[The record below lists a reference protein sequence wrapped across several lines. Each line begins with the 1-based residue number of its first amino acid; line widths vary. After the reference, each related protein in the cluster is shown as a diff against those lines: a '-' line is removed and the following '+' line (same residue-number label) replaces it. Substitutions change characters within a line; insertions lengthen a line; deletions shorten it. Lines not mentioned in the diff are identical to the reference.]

1 MYGFFYAQS
10 EYSIANNTIHL
21 DSLIEKAKEYGY
33 SFLALSDN
41 KMHSFYKAIR
51 LCEKASIK
59 PIIGLEI
66 EVESDS
72 FLLYAKNYKGL
83 INLFKISSEKETKGN
98 VSLDYIKEHN
108 ESIFMVTPGSKSNL
122 EKEIVNNN
130 LDKVFELY
138 LSYKDAFNDFYIGL
152 EKTVYPFDEF
162 YDSIKKFSINNN
174 IKYLPIHQ
182 TLFLNKDDLESYV
195 VLKKINKI
203 DVDESF
209 YKENYLKTIDEL
221 IVEFSDEDAFKYI
234 EELVNSIDIKVNKI
248 TNPLI
253 KYPSGVNIS
262 SIEYLKELCYLGIKK
277 RFNDNVVKKYVDRL
291 NYELSVIDKMGYAD
305 YFLIV
310 FDFIRYAKK
319 SDILVGAGRGSAAGS
334 LVAYSIGITD
344 IDPLKYDLYFERF
357 LNPERITMPD
367 IDTDLPDD
375 KRMDVIN
382 YIINKYGENHVSFI
396 STFDSFKGK
405 SALNDVSKAFILD
418 DIETSDLVKK
428 CLVLDKETNKEIVTK
443 ESIYSAIE
451 RVDKDIFK
459 KVLINSYKLFDLP
472 KAISTHAAGIILSSD
487 VLTDNYPVMKSNN
500 GYQSQIE
507 AVDLEELGLLKM
519 DLLSLKNLTLL
530 DSILKKVNLKL
541 KDIKLDDKKTFDLL
555 NKGDTKGIFQLEGR
569 GITNV
574 VKKYNVTSFMDL
586 ANLLALYRPG
596 PMDQIDDYIKRK
608 NGAKIEYPSEKLEY
622 ILKPT
627 YGIIVYQEQIMQI
640 AHDYASYSLGEA
652 DVLRRAISK
661 KKKEILDE
669 ERIKFVSRCNN
680 KDEAN
685 KIYDYIVKFASYGFN
700 KSHSVSYAYL
710 TYALAYLKANYLKE
724 FVTVFLNDSISDIKG
739 SLDYYNTLR
748 KNNFNVINP
757 DINKSGFE
765 YMIDNNDVILPLSMI
780 KTINKDTISQI
791 LEERKKGL
799 FISFTD
805 FYNRVKLTNEQYYNL
820 IYSSCFKG
828 CIKDMVNY
836 VKYHFDSSDMIKNEE
851 YSISEL
857 IDFEE
862 SSLGFNLKYSILDS
876 YKDNDISKDIK
887 QIMDLSEEISNVLVH
902 IKSIKEITTKKNEK
916 MSFITIYDGI
926 STLEV
931 TLFPDKFNEINSE
944 LNKNGRIKY
953 MKDVCLLKLKPAYR
967 NDSLS
972 YEIIKAHKF

>member
-10 EYSIANNTIHL
+10 EYSISNNTIHL

-33 SFLALSDN
+33 SFLALSD
-41 KMHSFYKAIR
+41 KMMHSFYKAIR
-51 LCEKASIK
+51 LCENASIK

-66 EVESDS
+66 EVENDT
-72 FLLYAKNYKGL
+72 FLLYAKNYNGL
-83 INLFKISSEKETKGN
+83 INLFKISSEKELNGI
-98 VSLDYIKEHN
+98 VSFEYIKKHN
-108 ESIFMVTPGSKSNL
+108 DSIFMVTPGSKSSL

-130 LDKVFELY
+130 LDKVFETY
-138 LSYKDAFNDFYIGL
+138 LLYKDIFNDFYIGL

-162 YDSIKKFSINNN
+162 YDSIKKFAINNE

-203 DVDESF
+203 DVSSDF
-209 YKENYLKTIDEL
+209 YKENYLKTVDEL
-221 IVEFSDEDAFKYI
+221 KEEFNDLDVFKYVD
-234 EELVNSIDIKVNKI
+234 ELVSQIDIKINKI
-248 TNPLI
+248 SNPLI

-277 RFNDNVVKKYVDRL
+277 RFNDNVGKKYIDRL

-319 SDILVGAGRGSAAGS
+319 NDILVGAGRGSAAGS
-334 LVAYSIGITD
+334 LVAYSIGITE

-382 YIINKYGENHVSFI
+382 YIINKYGMDHVSFI
-396 STFDSFKGK
+396 STFDCFKGK
-405 SALNDVSKAFILD
+405 SALNDVSKAFNLD
-418 DIETSDLVKK
+418 EIETNDLVKK
-428 CLVLDKETNKEIVTK
+428 CIVFDNETNKDIVTK
-443 ESIYSAIE
+443 ASIKNAIDL
-451 RVDKDIFK
+451 VDKEDFK

-472 KAISTHAAGIILSSD
+472 KAISTHAAGIILSND
-487 VLTDNYPVMKSNN
+487 ILTNNYPIMKSNN

-507 AVDLEELGLLKM
+507 ATDLEELGLLKM
-519 DLLSLKNLTLL
+519 DLLSLKNLTIL

-541 KDIKLDDKKTFDLL
+541 KDIKLDDQKTFDLL
-555 NKGDTKGIFQLEGR
+555 NSADTKGIFQLEGR

-574 VKKYNVTSFMDL
+574 LKKYNVTSFMDL

-596 PMDQIDDYIKRK
+596 PMGEIDDYINRK
-608 NGAKIEYPSEKLEY
+608 KGAKIEYPAKSLEY

-640 AHDYASYSLGEA
+640 AHDYANYSLGEA

-661 KKKEILDE
+661 KKKEILDL
-669 ERIKFVSRCNN
+669 EREKFVSRCSN
-680 KDEAN
+680 KEEAN

-724 FVTVFLNDSISDIKG
+724 FITTFLNDSISDIKG
-739 SLDYYNTLR
+739 SLDYYNTLK
-748 KNNFNVINP
+748 KNNYNVVNP
-757 DINKSGFE
+757 DINLSTDIYEVK
-765 YMIDNNDVILPLSMI
+765 DNDIILPLSII
-780 KTINKDTISQI
+780 KTINKDTVNLI
-791 LEERKKGL
+791 LEERKNGL
-799 FISFTD
+799 FNGFTD
-805 FYNRVKLTNEQYYNL
+805 FYKRVKLTDEQYNNL
-820 IYSSCFKG
+820 IYSSCFTG
-828 CIKDMVNY
+828 CKKDMINY
-836 VKYHFDSSDMIKNEE
+836 VKYRFDSAEIIKNDEFSYDTLVELEE
-851 YSISEL
+851 K
-857 IDFEE
+857 
-862 SSLGFNLKYSILDS
+862 SLGFNLKYSILES
-876 YKDNDISKDIK
+876 YKDNEISKNT
-887 QIMDLSEEISNVLVH
+887 IMLNELKDEIANVLVH
-902 IKSIKEITTKKNEK
+902 IKSVKEIVTKKNDR
-916 MSFITIYDGI
+916 MAFVTIYDGI
-926 STLEV
+926 ATIEV
-931 TLFPDKFNEINSE
+931 TLFPEKFKEITDE
-944 LNKNGRIKY
+944 FYKNGRVKY
-953 MKDVCLLKLKPAYR
+953 MKDVCLLKLKPVYR
-967 NDSLS
+967 NDLLS